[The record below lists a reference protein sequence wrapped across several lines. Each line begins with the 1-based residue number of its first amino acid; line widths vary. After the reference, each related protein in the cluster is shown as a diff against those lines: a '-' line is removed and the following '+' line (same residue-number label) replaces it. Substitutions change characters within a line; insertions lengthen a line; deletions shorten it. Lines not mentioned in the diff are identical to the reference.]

1 MCGITCCAPCVV
13 ERTPSLMD
21 STGKKGLAQLVGDVH
36 RLRQVP
42 LQVRALLC
50 VQRREEM
57 NTCSRAVVKV
67 PPETAAVCRWNL
79 KPVCD
84 FEACLFL

>member
-13 ERTPSLMD
+13 ERTLSLMD
-21 STGKKGLAQLVGDVH
+21 STGKKGLAQLVADVH
-36 RLRQVP
+36 GLRQVP

-50 VQRREEM
+50 VQRREE
-57 NTCSRAVVKV
+57 TCSRAVVKV
-67 PPETAAVCRWNL
+67 PPETAAVCRRNL